1 MSDITMC
8 ANICCPSH
16 LKCYRFTAT
25 PSDRMQ
31 SYMAFTVPNGKKKC
45 EEFMRDSRIKRKKSK
60 LTVIKAQYK
69 YRLLCDQPNN
79 FILGRKGDV
88 VLCVSVGYDND
99 NMVTFQV
106 LGPGPNTRTTYYNQH
121 SPMREILPFVEQ
133 VRHNAKLTEP
143 SINIHYLF

>member
-45 EEFMRDSRIKRKKSK
+45 EKFMKDSRIKRKKSK
-60 LTVIKAQYK
+60 LTVIKALYK
-69 YRLLCDQPNN
+69 YRLLCDQPYN
-79 FILGRKGDV
+79 FSIGRKGDV
-88 VLCVSVGYDND
+88 VLCLNVDEGHSDT
-99 NMVTFQV
+99 MVTFRV
-106 LGPGPNTRTTYYNQH
+106 LGPNANDRTIFFDQV

-133 VRHNAKLTEP
+133 VRHNAKVTQPKQL
-143 SINIHYLF
+143 

>member
-45 EEFMRDSRIKRKKSK
+45 EEFMKDNRIKREKSK
-60 LTVIKAQYK
+60 LTVIKVQYK
-69 YRLLCDQPNN
+69 YRLLCDRPNN
-79 FILGRKGDV
+79 FLLGKKGDV
-88 VLCVSVGYDND
+88 VLCSNVNKDD
-99 NMVTFQV
+99 NMVTFRV
-106 LGPGPNTRTTYYNQH
+106 LVSDRTAFCNQFAA
-121 SPMREILPFVEQ
+121 MQEILPFVEQ
-133 VRHNAKLTEP
+133 VHHNTKITQP
-143 SINIHYLF
+143 IQDFLF

>member
-45 EEFMRDSRIKRKKSK
+45 EKFMKDSRIKRKKSK
-60 LTVIKAQYK
+60 LTVIKALYK
-69 YRLLCDQPNN
+69 YRLLCDRPPC
-79 FILGRKGDV
+79 FSIGRKGDV
-88 VLCVSVGYDND
+88 VLCVDVNEFDS
-99 NMVTFQV
+99 MVTFQV
-106 LGPGPNTRTTYYNQH
+106 LASDRSKFYNQFA
-121 SPMREILPFVEQ
+121 SMREILPFVEQ
-133 VRHNAKLTEP
+133 VPHNAKVTQPKQL
-143 SINIHYLF
+143 

>member
-45 EEFMRDSRIKRKKSK
+45 EEFMKDSRIKRKKST

-69 YRLLCDQPNN
+69 YRLLCDRPVN
-79 FILGRKGDV
+79 FTLGRKGDI
-88 VLCVSVGYDND
+88 VLCLNVND
-99 NMVTFQV
+99 DVDSMVIFQV
-106 LGPGPNTRTTYYNQH
+106 LGPGARDRTTFCNQYAL
-121 SPMREILPFVEQ
+121 MRDILPFVKQ
-133 VRHNAKLTEP
+133 VRHNTKVTQP
-143 SINIHYLF
+143 IP